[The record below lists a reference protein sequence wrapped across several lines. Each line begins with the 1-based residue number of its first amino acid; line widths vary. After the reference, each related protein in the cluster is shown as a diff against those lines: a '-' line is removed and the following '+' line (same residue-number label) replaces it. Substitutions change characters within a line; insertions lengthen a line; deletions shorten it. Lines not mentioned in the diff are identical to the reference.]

1 MPIANLQTA
10 FELISQNWS
19 AFLMDAGMVI
29 GILVLIEGLLSVDNA
44 LGIAAMASH
53 LPEHQQKPQ

>member
-53 LPEHQQKPQ
+53 R